1 MNDTICEAIAAR
13 ARMRISYG
21 GGRRLIEPHCH
32 GMSTAGKD
40 VLRAYQVSG
49 FSRSGEHEGWK
60 LFDVSKIQS
69 MEVLTERF
77 LTNRPG
83 HDNADRQMSTVYCHV

>member
-1 MNDTICEAIAAR
+1 MNDTICSAIAAR

-21 GGRRLIEPHCH
+21 GGQRLVEPHCH
-32 GMSTAGKD
+32 GTSTAGNE

-60 LFDVSKIQS
+60 LFDVSKIEAS
-69 MEVLTERF
+69 ETLAERF

-83 HDNADRQMSTVYCHV
+83 YNPADSRMSSVHCHV